1 VGKKKILTCQNSSC
15 KKNFEAPLKTL
26 NLQAAPTE
34 IYNACPYCLTKIKEP
49 EKSLEI
55 QLENLQAKVNQVRTK
70 ETLDKN
76 NDNPIKCHFHQG
88 YLSERTSKENIPDE
102 CFVCKDILEC
112 MLRKMRE

>member
-1 VGKKKILTCQNSSC
+1 VGKKKMLTCQNSSC

-26 NLQAAPTE
+26 NLQTAPTE

-49 EKSLEI
+49 EKS
-55 QLENLQAKVNQVRTK
+55 LENLQAKVNQVRTK

-102 CFVCKDILEC
+102 CLVCKDILEC

>member
-1 VGKKKILTCQNSSC
+1 MLTCQNNSC

-49 EKSLEI
+49 EKPVEI
-55 QLENLQAKVNQVRTK
+55 QQAKVNQMNTK
-70 ETLDKN
+70 EIPDKI

-102 CFVCKDILEC
+102 CLVCKDILEC

>member
-1 VGKKKILTCQNSSC
+1 VGKKKMLTCQNNSC

-49 EKSLEI
+49 EKSP
-55 QLENLQAKVNQVRTK
+55 ENLQAKANHMKTK
-70 ETLDKN
+70 DTLDKN
-76 NDNPIKCHFHQG
+76 NDNLTKCHFHKG
-88 YLSERTSKENIPDE
+88 YLSERTTKENIPDE
-102 CFVCKDILEC
+102 CLVCKDILEC